1 MIQDKILLVGCGNMG
16 TALLK
21 GWVSYGVK
29 KSNICVI
36 EPKGIDLINSI
47 KSSDTARSIFE
58 INGKSFKIPKLLQN
72 ENENKQSSNEEIKE
86 ALNFNKNLMKETIVT
101 PSNLRFPI
109 SRNILEM
116 YYN

>member
-47 KSSDTARSIFE
+47 NGLENIKIMESLNKLNPSFLPNIIIFAVKPQV
-58 INGKSFKIPKLLQN
+58 INHVLYK
-72 ENENKQSSNEEIKE
+72 
-86 ALNFNKNLMKETIVT
+86 FN
-101 PSNLRFPI
+101 
-109 SRNILEM
+109 
-116 YYN
+116 